1 MESQT
6 NFMIYIAL
14 IQRLMSDPKAQ
25 SMLNVKKMDEV
36 TRYKIEKLNNIEQ
49 LIDILHEALLKIKIH
64 FTIRE
69 SIF

>member
-1 MESQT
+1 MEIQT
-6 NFMIYIAL
+6 NFMIYNAL

-36 TRYKIEKLNNIEQ
+36 TRDKIEKLDNIEQ
-49 LIDILHEALLKIKIH
+49 LIDILHEALLKIKIP
-64 FTIRE
+64 FTIE